1 VKTGYD
7 IELTAAVAD
16 AVSIPVIASGGCGSV
31 EHIYEVF
38 TQTNASAAL
47 AASIFHYNECTVE
60 GVKQYLKDR
69 GVAIR

>member
-1 VKTGYD
+1 MKD
-7 IELTAAVAD
+7 LFLLI
-16 AVSIPVIASGGCGSV
+16 SNQR
-31 EHIYEVF
+31 YEVF